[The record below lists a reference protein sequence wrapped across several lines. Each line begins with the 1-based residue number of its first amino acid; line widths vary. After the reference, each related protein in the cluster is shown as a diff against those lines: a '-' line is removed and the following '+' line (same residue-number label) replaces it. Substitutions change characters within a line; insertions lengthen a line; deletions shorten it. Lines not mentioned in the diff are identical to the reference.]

1 MSEAAWLR
9 PQNVCTLCVA
19 VQFFQGTFCPLSL
32 DMLKSA
38 KNRLFKLLLDND
50 HCTYAK
56 PCHSRPIFLGVDMEQ
71 T

>member
-19 VQFFQGTFCPLSL
+19 VLLFHGTFCPLSL
-32 DMLKSA
+32 DILKSG
-38 KNRLFKLLLDND
+38 KNQLFKLLWDND
-50 HCTYAK
+50 HYTYAK
-56 PCHSRPIFLGVDMEQ
+56 PCRSTPIFPGVDVEQ